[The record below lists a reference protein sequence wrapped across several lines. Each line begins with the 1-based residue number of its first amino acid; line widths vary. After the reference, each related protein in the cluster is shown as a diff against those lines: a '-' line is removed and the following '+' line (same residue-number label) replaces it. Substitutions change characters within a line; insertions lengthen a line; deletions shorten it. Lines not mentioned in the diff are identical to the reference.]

1 MNINKKLSQ
10 DGEQETASQID
21 LFKSKNTG
29 DLTYKTQY
37 GLPVAI
43 ADKNY
48 VNTATAKTYKIYTAL
63 LTQRGIDTPESQT
76 KGAVKA
82 GVSYVISFPLRQK
95 DSWDFSNVG
104 GPIYPDDYS
113 FVATSDDVP
122 NDYGP
127 AELVYNTGA
136 PVVTVLENT
145 IGNVWFTYNDVGVYS
160 INSNELFTLNKVAG
174 FITFNNGGN
183 NGLGDKPNFAI
194 SPSESNTVYI
204 DSVLDGV
211 KSNDILFN
219 TPIEIRVYN

>member
-1 MNINKKLSQ
+1 MKAGTQFIGIKPNVDMTERRSNVANNSTEVFTIE
-10 DGEQETASQID
+10 DIAETV
-21 LFKSKNTG
+21 
-29 DLTYKTQY
+29 
-37 GLPVAI
+37 LPKPAYAV
-43 ADKNY
+43 
-48 VNTATAKTYKIYTAL
+48 YTAL
-63 LTQRGIDTPESQT
+63 LTQSGIDTPESQT

-82 GVSYVISFPLRQK
+82 GVSYVISSPLRPE

-122 NDYGP
+122 NDYGV
-127 AELVYNTGA
+127 AILNYNTGA

-145 IGNVWFTYNDVGVYS
+145 LGNIWFTYNDVGVYS
-160 INSNELFTLNKVAG
+160 VNSNELFTLNKVAG

-204 DSVLDGV
+204 DSVSDGV